1 MIRNM
6 KRELDF
12 EYKINALREILSRT
26 GYEGV
31 EIKSQANFSFITRG
45 RGFIGL
51 ASTIACCSLFVTSER
66 VCLVG
71 ENIDAKRVYQ
81 EQLSSTPQI
90 ELMSFPWD
98 EPSKREVLVTE
109 ITVGKR
115 MAQEADIE
123 PELFKIRTLLSAYD
137 KEEFRSLCYDSALI
151 VENICKKLAP
161 GISEYELAGE
171 ISKELW
177 SNNIEPIT
185 LLVAFDERT
194 MQYRHPVMAGNL
206 LKNYALVGICGRRN
220 GLVASLTRDVLLQ
233 PDAEMMEKH
242 SKCIRVNGAI
252 WNSLKIGNKVSDT
265 FRSAMEQYALEG
277 YPLEYKEH
285 HQGGLT
291 GFIPRELRATLE
303 CSHIIREGEAYA
315 YNPTIQGSKV
325 EDTVLVTKEG
335 LEILT
340 YTGSYAYES
349 CEIDDK
355 QVKLPTVYVINS

>member
-1 MIRNM
+1 M
-6 KRELDF
+6 DF
-12 EYKINALREILSRT
+12 DYKINAVRQILERT

-45 RGFIGL
+45 RGFVGL
-51 ASTIACCSLFVTSER
+51 ASTIACCSLFITTER

-81 EQLSSTPQI
+81 EQLLSNPKV
-90 ELMSFPWD
+90 ELKAFPWD
-98 EPSKREVLVTE
+98 EPAKRALLVSELTE
-109 ITVGKR
+109 GKP
-115 MAQEADIE
+115 MAQETDIE
-123 PELFKIRTLLSAYD
+123 PELFEVRTLLSEYD
-137 KEEFRSLCYDSALI
+137 KEDFRSLCREAAHI
-151 VENICKKLAP
+151 VENICKKLTV

-185 LLVAFDERT
+185 LLVAFDERA
-194 MQYRHPVMAGNL
+194 MQYRHPVMTGNV

-220 GLVASLTRDVLLQ
+220 GMIVSLTRDVLLK
-233 PDAEMMEKH
+233 PDVEIVEKH
-242 SKCIRVNGAI
+242 SKCIRVNAAI
-252 WNSLKIGNKVSDT
+252 WNSLKIGNTVSDT
-265 FRSAMEQYALEG
+265 FKSAIEQYALEG

-291 GFIPRELRATLE
+291 GFIPRELRASLE

-325 EDTVLVTKEG
+325 EDTVLVTKNG

-349 CEIDDK
+349 CEVNGK
-355 QVKLPTVYVINS
+355 MVMVPTAYTISS